1 VSHPENTLMGWFFLA
16 LVAALGTLVGWSLM
30 SFTTMMATASAV
42 VIASVCYPAIGMPVA
57 WPLIAIGL
65 LVIFLHCALGGAR
78 EIIAAQRAFGQLQS
92 ALDKTSNQVMDVSMG
107 IVGAKRMMNFQ
118 DLDRL
123 VKTASD
129 MKLMVTALADAFD
142 DVPYLKMMEL
152 SVKETL
158 NHVLQRFT
166 IKQQEAMEII
176 GEDLQVIGNRD
187 AFESIVFHLLEN
199 HLQYVTQGK
208 ISKLICTLNADKR
221 TMTLINHLPKL
232 TEADKKPF
240 MDLTFSLKDSHEA
253 QLSLLYVQQMLHT
266 MDAKLEVQVSDLIL
280 FQVQFPAFIPQ
291 PKEAQMYYL
300 DDE

>member
-1 VSHPENTLMGWFFLA
+1 
-16 LVAALGTLVGWSLM
+16 
-30 SFTTMMATASAV
+30 
-42 VIASVCYPAIGMPVA
+42 
-57 WPLIAIGL
+57 
-65 LVIFLHCALGGAR
+65 
-78 EIIAAQRAFGQLQS
+78 
-92 ALDKTSNQVMDVSMG
+92 MDVSMG

-142 DVPYLKMMEL
+142 DAPCLKMMEL
-152 SVKETL
+152 SIKETL
-158 NHVLQRFT
+158 SHVLQRFT

-176 GEDLQVIGNRD
+176 GEDLQIIGNRD
-187 AFESIVFHLLEN
+187 AFESIVFHLLDN

-208 ISKLICTLNADKR
+208 ISKLICTLNPDKR

-253 QLSLLYVQQMLHT
+253 QLSLIYVQHMLHT
-266 MDAKLEVQVSDLIL
+266 MNAKLEVQANAVVL
-280 FQVQFPAFIPQ
+280 FQITFPPFVPQ
-291 PKEAQMYYL
+291 SKEARMYYL
-300 DDE
+300 DE